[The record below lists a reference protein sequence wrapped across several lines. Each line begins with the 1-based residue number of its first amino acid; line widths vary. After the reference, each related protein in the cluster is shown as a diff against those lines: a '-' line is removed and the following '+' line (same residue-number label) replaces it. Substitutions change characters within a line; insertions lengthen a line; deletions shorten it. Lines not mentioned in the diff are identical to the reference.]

1 MDFSNRYVALGD
13 SFTEGVGDHAPDL
26 PNGVRG
32 WADRLAAQLAT
43 HDGDWG
49 YANLAIRGRRMA
61 QILDEQLAPALAMKP
76 TLVTIYAGINDLLR
90 PSVDIDGLIVR
101 YDEAIGQLTAAGA
114 QVVMF
119 TGFDA
124 RVSKIFAHL
133 RGRTAIYNE
142 LVREVSDRHGTLLV
156 DFWRFREFDDW
167 RMWAE
172 DRIHMAAPGH
182 QRMAQRV
189 LEVLGKPS
197 TLTAPVLPELI
208 VKSRTKKFRDQ
219 AEWTREHV
227 GPWLGRRVRGASS
240 GDELEPRWPQLRVPL
255 RSDVDPV

>member
-1 MDFSNRYVALGD
+1 MDFANRYLALGD

-32 WADRLAAQLAT
+32 WADVVAAQLAE

-49 YANLAIRGRRMA
+49 YANLAIRGRKMG

-76 TLVTIYAGINDLLR
+76 TLVTIYSGVNDLMR
-90 PSVDIDGLIVR
+90 PTVDIDALMVR
-101 YDEAIGQLTAAGA
+101 YDEAIGALVAAGA
-114 QVVMF
+114 QVAMF

-124 RVSKIFAHL
+124 KVSKIFARL

-142 LVREVSDRHGTLLV
+142 LVREISDKHGTLLI

-172 DRIHMAAPGH
+172 DRIHMSTAGH

-189 LEVLGKPS
+189 LGVLGKTS
-197 TLTAPVLPELI
+197 TLAEPALPVFEE
-208 VKSRTKKFRDQ
+208 KSTSERLKAQ
-219 AEWTREHV
+219 AEWTRDHV
-227 GPWLGRRVRGASS
+227 GPWIGRRVRGASS
-240 GDELEPRWPQLRVPL
+240 GDELDPRWPELRDPL
-255 RSDVDPV
+255 S